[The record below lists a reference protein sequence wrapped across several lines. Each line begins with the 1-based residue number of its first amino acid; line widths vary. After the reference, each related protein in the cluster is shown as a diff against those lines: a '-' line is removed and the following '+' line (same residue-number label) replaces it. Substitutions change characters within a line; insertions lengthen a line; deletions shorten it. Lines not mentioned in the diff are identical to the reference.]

1 MKKKIGAWNIE
12 VRNVEKNLTLTQT
25 LYSNDYLSSK
35 DIADYFKI
43 RIERRMLLEWQKSTA
58 ISKMRTFWKFWKS
71 GQNSDVF

>member
-12 VRNVEKNLTLTQT
+12 EMLKKIWPLTQT

-43 RIERRMLLEWQKSTA
+43 RTERRMLLELQKSTA

>member
-43 RIERRMLLEWQKSTA
+43 RTERRMLLEWQKSTA
-58 ISKMRTFWKFWKS
+58 ISKMRTFWKFWMS